1 MTDEKGLPTETAR
14 HYASGYEGTRLFA
27 SAHGELERVRTQEI
41 IARYL
46 PPPPSRIL
54 DVGGAAGAYS
64 VWLLDQGYEVRLIDA
79 LPLHAELA
87 ARSFEQHSN
96 RQLGS
101 ARVGDAR
108 SLEEPDRSANVVLLM
123 GPLYHL
129 TERTDRLRALREA
142 HRVLRPG
149 GILFA
154 ACISRFASLLDG
166 LARNLVDD
174 PAFCEILK
182 VDLESGQHR
191 NPNDH
196 PEYFT
201 TAFFHRPEEAELEVA
216 EAGFALESLF
226 GVEGPA
232 WLLANLADRMC
243 DLARRAQP
251 SDLLR
256 AIQEEPSQRLYI
268 RHRRRAAAP
277 NQIHVGNVGSTR
289 SPTFS
294 NHRLG
299 EAVFENQIALGDECA
314 LC

>member
-1 MTDEKGLPTETAR
+1 MTDERGLPAETAR

-41 IARYL
+41 VARYL
-46 PPPPSRIL
+46 PRPPARIL

-64 VWLLDQGYEVRLIDA
+64 LWLLDRGYEVRLIDA

-108 SLEEPDRSANVVLLM
+108 SLGEPDRAADVVVLM

-129 TERTDRLRALREA
+129 TERADRLQALREA
-142 HRVLRPG
+142 YRVLRPG
-149 GILFA
+149 GFLFA

-174 PAFCEILK
+174 PAFCDILR

-191 NPNDH
+191 NPQEHSD
-196 PEYFT
+196 YFT
-201 TAFFHRPEEAELEVA
+201 TAFFHRPEEAEQEVA
-216 EAGFALESLF
+216 EAGFSLESLF

-232 WLLANLADRMC
+232 WLLPNLGERMADPTQKSQ
-243 DLARRAQP
+243 LL
-251 SDLLR
+251 DLLR
-256 AIQEEPSQRLYI
+256 TTEEEPSLI
-268 RHRRRAAAP
+268 GASAH
-277 NQIHVGNVGSTR
+277 
-289 SPTFS
+289 F
-294 NHRLG
+294 L
-299 EAVFENQIALGDECA
+299 ALA
-314 LC
+314 RKA